1 MKIRISID
9 DLRKGKFNP
18 SIENNM
24 AELCSRTISND
35 QARAIAQFLY
45 EVLERSKK
53 HE

>member
-18 SIENNM
+18 SHENDM
-24 AELCSRTISND
+24 AELSSRSLSND
-35 QARAIAQFLY
+35 QVRAIAQFLY
-45 EVLERSKK
+45 DVLEGSKK

>member
-18 SIENNM
+18 MNENDM
-24 AELCSRTISND
+24 AELSSHTMSND
-35 QARAIAQFLY
+35 QARAIALFLY
-45 EVLERSKK
+45 DVLERSKK